1 MLNSILRRF
10 RSKRAR
16 TNKPN
21 DDNASHEC
29 HASCSFCGTEN
40 MAARH
45 SNRLVRIGSALSRS
59 VVVSLVCVEVCR
71 GLSSCRAV
79 ELDTLTPRRMQSGGA
94 LSYSVEVCRELSSS
108 CQAIL
113 SSSCRVTVELLSSI
127 LSSSCRVSCRVVSR
141 PGLKTGFCLVTH
153 VRSNQNGG
161 RLTSSGVA
169 AAQFDATRLS
179 LAAASSGQKRA
190 RW

>member
-21 DDNASHEC
+21 DDNASHEWLP

-127 LSSSCRVSCRVVSR
+127 LSSSCRVSCRVVEARAQNRFLFGYACALQPKWRASYLLR
-141 PGLKTGFCLVTH
+141 CCCRS
-153 VRSNQNGG
+153 VRCHTPVARGG
-161 RLTSSGVA
+161 
-169 AAQFDATRLS
+169 Q
-179 LAAASSGQKRA
+179 
-190 RW
+190 